1 MGFATPMMISTMLF
15 VVLVVIAVLLRPET
29 KGKGFT
35 SDLEVV
41 KVAPQP
47 AT

>member
-1 MGFATPMMISTMLF
+1 MRFDT
-15 VVLVVIAVLLRPET
+15 LVVIAVLLGPET
-29 KGKGFT
+29 KGKRFT

-41 KVAPQP
+41 EVAPQQ